1 MPRSKILIHNHKPPY
16 SEWCFQC
23 LQDRVK
29 NLEVRLAEKEAKEYR
44 IAGHLRWMIATLD
57 FQKEQCRIDSP
68 DSPELADARALL
80 AELEG
85 EE

>member
-1 MPRSKILIHNHKPPY
+1 MNQEQI
-16 SEWCFQC
+16 
-23 LQDRVK
+23 D
-29 NLEVRLAEKEAKEYR
+29 R

-57 FQKEQCRIDSP
+57 HLNEDTGMESP

-85 EE
+85 